1 MRNQSFFRFAV
12 LLLLVAV
19 TALSFATQPGWRKLG
34 SRQVNYGL
42 DHDVI
47 DVSIRD
53 GRFQQLQFVVTW
65 GTLNMHKC
73 TVFFENGGSQEIDL
87 RHNFNRRS
95 ASRVIDLKGNQRFIE
110 RISFWYDSK
119 NNSKNKAVLTVFGK

>member
-1 MRNQSFFRFAV
+1 MRNQSFFRFAA
-12 LLLLVAV
+12 LLILVAV
-19 TALSFATQPGWRKLG
+19 TALSFTTQPGWRKLG
-34 SRQVNYGL
+34 SRQVNYSL

-65 GTLNMHKC
+65 GSLNMHKC
-73 TVFFENGGSQEIDL
+73 TVFFENGGSQDIGL

-95 ASRVIDLKGNQRFIE
+95 ASRIIDLKGNQRFIE
-110 RISFWYDSK
+110 KISFWYDSK
-119 NNSKNKAVLTVFGK
+119 NASRSKAVLTVFGK